1 MAISSVGSNSRPGVC
16 TSTSRPSAP
25 FEGQMIYETDTDLTY
40 IYGGSAWQQVS
51 GGTAVGNSGLVY
63 VTSTTATS
71 GTIAI
76 NNCFTTTYDSY
87 RVLITQTN
95 VTLTGTTLFQ
105 FRSSG
110 TPISNDYY
118 YGGQVLFY
126 NTTPS
131 SWYTGPTSAFVT
143 MIASGAVQTQ
153 SVIDLSFPRSANRKQ
168 FTAQSTS
175 NHANYIG
182 TTTHGIV
189 NLTASNYDG
198 MQITQDAG
206 GTITATIT
214 IYGYRK

>member
-1 MAISSVGSNSRPGVC
+1 MAISNIASNLRPGVV
-16 TSTSRPSAP
+16 TSTTRPTSP
-25 FEGQMIYETDTDLTY
+25 YEGQMIYCTDIDTLE
-40 IYGGSAWQQVS
+40 IWNGSAWQQVA

-63 VTSTTATS
+63 VTSTTQTS

-76 NNCFTTTYDSY
+76 DNCFTTTHDSY
-87 RVLITQTN
+87 RVVITQTN
-95 VTLTGTTLFQ
+95 ASLTGTTLFK

-110 TPISNDYY
+110 TPISTDYY
-118 YGGQVLFY
+118 YGGEVLYY
-126 NTTPS
+126 NTAPG
-131 SWYTGPTSAFVT
+131 SWYLGPTSSFPT

-175 NHANYIG
+175 NYSNYIG
-182 TTTHGIV
+182 TTTHGIL

-206 GTITATIT
+206 GTLTATIT